1 LKSNK
6 KKIQNFFIKLLCT
19 FKLYFF
25 YHILLLLLQQN
36 TRNQTKIGYAMSMSP
51 LGPMQVDVFFQ
62 ELEKGM
68 IFLYGFDVL
77 VFNEE

>member
-1 LKSNK
+1 VPRHPPESAD
-6 KKIQNFFIKLLCT
+6 F
-19 FKLYFF
+19 
-25 YHILLLLLQQN
+25 HD
-36 TRNQTKIGYAMSMSP
+36 KIGYAMSMSP